1 MDLYLTQAEGHNHL
15 LPLNLI
21 LNNLRSPE
29 KILKD
34 MDLPLLGLILQKN
47 MIWKNL
53 LNSSNPLMTGLQLL
67 WMRTTTKRWKKQKLK
82 SIHPILSPFLLTT
95 GIVLTILQ
103 LHTLHL
109 LFINFFF
116 ISKLTQSSMDIEN

>member
-1 MDLYLTQAEGHNHL
+1 MDLYLTQAEGHNHH

-103 LHTLHL
+103 LHTFHL
-109 LFINFFF
+109 LLIFFF

>member
-1 MDLYLTQAEGHNHL
+1 MDLYLTQAEGLNHL

-34 MDLPLLGLILQKN
+34 MELPLLGLILQKN

-82 SIHPILSPFLLTT
+82 FIHPILSPFLLTT

-103 LHTLHL
+103 LHTFHL
-109 LFINFFF
+109 LLICLFFSF
-116 ISKLTQSSMDIEN
+116 LITQSSMDIEN

>member
-82 SIHPILSPFLLTT
+82 SIHQILSPFLLTT

-109 LFINFFF
+109 LLKIDFFSF
-116 ISKLTQSSMDIEN
+116 LN